1 MSIINFS
8 KNYLF
13 IHIPKTGG
21 SSIKRMLE
29 PTLTIRDVLLGG
41 TPFGEAIATHY
52 LQKYGIG
59 KHATAVQLKKELGK
73 DQYNAMYSFSIV
85 RNPYFRTLSIF
96 LFLKQW
102 KKGPYHNEIRL
113 IKTLSQFLKS
123 SVIEKDPIARPQATW
138 ITDDNQHLLIDEIY
152 KLEELSHNIQKLW
165 GVLKLEREKIPIVKI
180 NESYK
185 L

>member
-41 TPFGEAIATHY
+41 TPFGEAIVPHY

-59 KHATAVQLKKELGK
+59 KHATAEQLKKVLGY
-73 DQYNAMYSFSIV
+73 DQNSAMYSFFIV
-85 RNPYFRTLSIF
+85 RNPYFRTLFIF
-96 LFLKQW
+96 RFLKQW
-102 KKGPYHNEIRL
+102 KKGPYHNEIRR
-113 IKTLSQFLKS
+113 IKTLSQFHKS
-123 SVIEKDPIARPQATW
+123 SVIEKDQIARPQATW
-138 ITDDNQHLLIDEIY
+138 ITDDTQHLID
-152 KLEELSHNIQKLW
+152 K
-165 GVLKLEREKIPIVKI
+165 
-180 NESYK
+180 
-185 L
+185 

>member
-41 TPFGEAIATHY
+41 TPFGEAIAPHY
-52 LQKYGIG
+52 FQKYGIG

-96 LFLKQW
+96 RFLKQW

-123 SVIEKDPIARPQATW
+123 SVIEKDQIARPQATW
-138 ITDDNQHLLIDEIY
+138 ITDDNQHLLKNEI
-152 KLEELSHNIQKLW
+152 
-165 GVLKLEREKIPIVKI
+165 
-180 NESYK
+180 
-185 L
+185 